1 MAVGEDCLKHA
12 LKSVDSLQPTLHEME
27 VLQEN
32 PVALFG
38 CVEERILCWL
48 LLTLAHGNVGEFLV
62 SDGDVVLGCDSLD
75 FRSGVDTRE
84 EHEED
89 WDSVVGFSEGFE
101 DAERRLFDVPL
112 AHDLSDKGGQ
122 S

>member
-12 LKSVDSLQPTLHEME
+12 FKSVDTLQPTLHEMQ

-32 PVALFG
+32 PVTLFC
-38 CVEERILCWL
+38 CVEERFLCWL

-62 SDGDVVLGCDSLD
+62 SDGDVVLGCDS
-75 FRSGVDTRE
+75 FHFWRGVDSRE

-89 WDSVVGFSEGFE
+89 WDSVVGFCEGFE
-101 DAERRLFDVPL
+101 DAERRLFDVSL